1 MHYGMSRTDTIRTLL
16 SSQRLTTQA
25 ELVSAL
31 AEAGHVVNQATV
43 SRELRRLG
51 VEKVDGA
58 YCLPRPRA
66 GAPVHRFQITAGGYL
81 VVLNTEPAFA
91 SVLAQRIDRSGL
103 DGVLGTIAGDDT
115 VFVALREPEVI
126 PGLRALLDPEEG

>member
-1 MHYGMSRTDTIRTLL
+1 MHQGMSRTDTIRDLL
-16 SSQRLTTQA
+16 RSRRLTTQA

-31 AEAGHVVNQATV
+31 AQAGHEVNQATV

-58 YCLPRPRA
+58 YRLPRPRS
-66 GAPVHRFQITAGGYL
+66 GAPVHRFQITAGGCL

-91 SVLAQRIDRSGL
+91 SVLAQRIDRGAL

-115 VFVALREPEVI
+115 VFVALRG
-126 PGLRALLDPEEG
+126 PGVVPSLRALLELEER

>member
-1 MHYGMSRTDTIRTLL
+1 MYRTDAIRALL

-25 ELVSAL
+25 GIVAAL
-31 AEAGHVVNQATV
+31 SQAGHTLNQATV
-43 SRELRRLG
+43 SRELRKLG

-58 YCLPRPRA
+58 YRLPRPRA
-66 GAPVHRFQITAGGYL
+66 GAPIHRFVLTAGGCL
-81 VVLNTEPAFA
+81 AVLHTQPAFA

-115 VFVALREPEVI
+115 VFVALSGPTVEAE
-126 PGLRALLDPEEG
+126 LRHLLDLEER